1 MSPWIKI
8 LKIAD
13 LKIRDTEKDCKINFK
28 EKER

>member
-13 LKIRDTEKDCKINFK
+13 LKIRDTERDCKTNFK
-28 EKER
+28 EKDR